1 MPINYYLF
9 FFTALIF
16 KCTKKGKFHFK
27 IFLHKI
33 IFDTIFEVILDAHIV
48 GKKGHSSFT
57 RNKKIISRFGTL
69 SSDSFLVFWMML
81 DSPLM
86 RFSLGFKSW
95 NAFLDDKGW
104 VSQSFVSYSYTFLI
118 EKDKTKEDGGNLLQI
133 YI

>member
-104 VSQSFVSYSYTFLI
+104 VSQSFVSYSYR
-118 EKDKTKEDGGNLLQI
+118 KRQNQGGNLLQI